1 MNFRELIDSTKLQKL
16 QDEFSLMTGLYI
28 YCLDNDKNKI
38 TKMSGEQSKVENIYR
53 YIGSRQIC
61 DLLERVEEGSL
72 EDVVIEELEDGTGT
86 VAVISVKVDGQVAL
100 YWVVI
105 EAEAQKNENAE
116 HLNYA
121 LDLLRDTY
129 TFFLHNKMNC
139 YSAEVKSQKDQNEK
153 LEMSQNMEDIEATT
167 EIVQL
172 LDSDEPIEAIM
183 EKWLG
188 IMGGHL
194 KCDAGYVFG
203 LYTKENYMDVV
214 SEWRA
219 GGVIPFFDKS
229 SHVETLSFL
238 NTDKPVVI
246 SKDNMDAIKSG
257 EMLTIGIQS
266 VMVFPLLAQENVSN
280 RMVLSLFYR
289 VPRTFSMKE
298 IKFVSDAVKLM
309 QSILTKRIQKNSLAA
324 SYAALEAVL
333 DNVGSSIYVMDK
345 ESEEILFVN
354 RLCKTTFQDSL
365 QNGVFRENMANA
377 GKNAKEGQHFEY
389 YYTPLKKWYDIS
401 FKEISWV
408 DGRRTLLYAL
418 YDITD
423 KKIYQKKIEQQAF
436 TDFLTGLYNR
446 MCCERDLAR
455 AIDDA
460 KNNNAMGAILYM
472 DLDDFK
478 HINDSLGHQYGDVL
492 LKGIAHEMVRV
503 EGIQDT
509 CYRMGGD
516 EFVILIRRDA
526 YDRFDKII
534 AEIKEIFSKPWFLKN
549 SDYYCTM
556 SMGIVTFP
564 DNGDSVPELI
574 KKADIAMYEAKKS
587 GKNRVAY
594 YSDTLDSTSGRR
606 LDMEK
611 NMRDATGEGC
621 SEFEIYYQPIMD
633 VSSDQVE
640 CVGAEALLRWNS
652 SKLGFVSPMEFVPL
666 AEYLGLI
673 NPIGN
678 YVLQEACYRCKKW
691 NENGYPNYKVNVN
704 LSVVQLLQP
713 DIVEIVE
720 KILKDSKLNPKNLTL
735 EVTESLAINDMERM
749 KKILDS
755 IKKLGVKIALD
766 DFGTGYSSLNHIRE
780 ILFDIIKV
788 DQSFVKE
795 LAEDAYSQ
803 SFVKMVSE
811 LAQTIGVKICVEGIE
826 TQNQYKVLQGMKVKY
841 IQGYYF
847 DKPMPSFNFEV
858 KYCPNISNL

>member
-1 MNFRELIDSTKLQKL
+1 
-16 QDEFSLMTGLYI
+16 
-28 YCLDNDKNKI
+28 
-38 TKMSGEQSKVENIYR
+38 
-53 YIGSRQIC
+53 
-61 DLLERVEEGSL
+61 
-72 EDVVIEELEDGTGT
+72 
-86 VAVISVKVDGQVAL
+86 
-100 YWVVI
+100 
-105 EAEAQKNENAE
+105 
-116 HLNYA
+116 
-121 LDLLRDTY
+121 
-129 TFFLHNKMNC
+129 
-139 YSAEVKSQKDQNEK
+139 
-153 LEMSQNMEDIEATT
+153 
-167 EIVQL
+167 
-172 LDSDEPIEAIM
+172 
-183 EKWLG
+183 
-188 IMGGHL
+188 
-194 KCDAGYVFG
+194 
-203 LYTKENYMDVV
+203 
-214 SEWRA
+214 
-219 GGVIPFFDKS
+219 
-229 SHVETLSFL
+229 
-238 NTDKPVVI
+238 
-246 SKDNMDAIKSG
+246 
-257 EMLTIGIQS
+257 
-266 VMVFPLLAQENVSN
+266 MVFPLLAQENVSN

-755 IKKLGVKIALD
+755 MKKLGVKIALD